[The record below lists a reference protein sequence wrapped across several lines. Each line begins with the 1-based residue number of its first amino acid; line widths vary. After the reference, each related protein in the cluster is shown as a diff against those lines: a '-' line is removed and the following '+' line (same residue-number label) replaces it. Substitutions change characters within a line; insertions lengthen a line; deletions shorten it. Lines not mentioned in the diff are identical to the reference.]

1 MFWIQLVTFP
11 LFDCYHMWNFYLA
24 LFLDVNDYQGHN
36 ILSLNG
42 SYQERKGNVLVQ
54 IFCCVSEQSH
64 SNKSLIKANP

>member
-24 LFLDVNDYQGHN
+24 LFLDVNDCQGHN

-42 SYQERKGNVLVQ
+42 SSQERKGSMLVQ
-54 IFCCVSEQSH
+54 ILCVSVQTH